1 MFCRTVFALKSPSFF
16 PSKCSRSCTV
26 WQPPWCISDQQGCPS
41 CYYYCSTTPRT
52 FGFDSERGT
61 CTSLCPVSVEF
72 PRLSRITPSF
82 LGASISGSANSLI
95 DSLAYQ
101 NRVDSQLCREPA
113 SGWLHSAAIN
123 GCVHASF
130 GMQLNAQNWHLLA
143 QWDGIASETKTHVVL
158 VLNLPLWTGD

>member
-1 MFCRTVFALKSPSFF
+1 MLQIMYSMTAALI
-16 PSKCSRSCTV
+16 
-26 WQPPWCISDQQGCPS
+26 ISDQQGCPS
-41 CYYYCSTTPRT
+41 CYYYCSTTTRT

-123 GCVHASF
+123 GCPCKFWYAAQCSKLASP
-130 GMQLNAQNWHLLA
+130 GTMGWHRLWNQNTCSTSSQPTIMNWGLA
-143 QWDGIASETKTHVVL
+143 SWSNQT
-158 VLNLPLWTGD
+158 N